1 MYAGVPT
8 SATAFLTRDC
18 HCVRTA
24 VIRLTQKQVI
34 CHQWHVFCSG
44 RGVRVPLTYV
54 LPICSDAPQPG
65 ELFAY
70 LRWLSAHVEVII
82 VDGSPAEVFD
92 DHARRLTSAVR
103 HMRPD
108 PRLGDMLNQ
117 KVAGVLT
124 GGRCATHPLVI
135 IADDDVRYDERG
147 LNAMAAAL
155 ECADVVRPQNYFEP
169 LPWHAW
175 IDTGRTLLNRIS
187 GGDWPGTL
195 GVRWPILSMAGGYD
209 GNVLFE
215 NLELVRTVKA
225 AGGLEHSAAG
235 IYVRRLPPSA
245 HHFWSQRVR
254 QAYDEFAR
262 PLRLAAWLAVAPAS
276 FGLIRR
282 RQWRVIA
289 ASSAAVAIAAEVGRR
304 RAGEPA
310 SSGRWHRSRRHSGWR
325 NAVFAR
331 GWLSWCTW
339 CGEACPTAAGS

>member
-1 MYAGVPT
+1 MMASSCSLTTSTPAPVVIQHRATAGSGCVLNDNQDRTGTGDWIACRRASADSTGDQAEMYAGVPT

-124 GGRCATHPLVI
+124 GGRCA
-135 IADDDVRYDERG
+135 
-147 LNAMAAAL
+147 
-155 ECADVVRPQNYFEP
+155 
-169 LPWHAW
+169 
-175 IDTGRTLLNRIS
+175 DTSSR
-187 GGDWPGTL
+187 
-195 GVRWPILSMAGGYD
+195 
-209 GNVLFE
+209 
-215 NLELVRTVKA
+215 
-225 AGGLEHSAAG
+225 
-235 IYVRRLPPSA
+235 
-245 HHFWSQRVR
+245 HH
-254 QAYDEFAR
+254 
-262 PLRLAAWLAVAPAS
+262 
-276 FGLIRR
+276 RR
-282 RQWRVIA
+282 R
-289 ASSAAVAIAAEVGRR
+289 
-304 RAGEPA
+304 
-310 SSGRWHRSRRHSGWR
+310 
-325 NAVFAR
+325 
-331 GWLSWCTW
+331 
-339 CGEACPTAAGS
+339 